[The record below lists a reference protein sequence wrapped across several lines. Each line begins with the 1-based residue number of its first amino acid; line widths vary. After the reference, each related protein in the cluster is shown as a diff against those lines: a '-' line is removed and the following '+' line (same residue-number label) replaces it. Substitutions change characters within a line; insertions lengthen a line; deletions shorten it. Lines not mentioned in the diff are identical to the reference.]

1 MAQSNQSPLVNSRPS
16 RLSLAAMT
24 AAQAKPALT
33 RLLWHPFLFA
43 IYPILALAAANLE
56 WVQLEE
62 ISRAILASLAAA
74 AFLLLLLRVLL
85 KSWPKAALLVSGYM
99 LLFFGF
105 GHIVRAVENSI
116 PLNPLFIK
124 RIIAAVYAAVLIF
137 TTWWVGRVL
146 KRDIN
151 NSTYFL
157 NIVAAVA
164 LILPVY
170 NLTVHTVRALN
181 HQPDLT
187 PSLVSAVPAVENPP
201 DIYYFILD
209 EYTRA
214 DIYQTLH
221 GYDNRPFIQFLTDT
235 GFYVAEESYS
245 NYSQTTFSMASAL
258 NLEYV
263 NYMTAQIG
271 RDSPDRN
278 QMTPLIH
285 HSKLRTF
292 LAEQGYQFI
301 SISSGWGQS
310 EIRDA
315 DQYIWAGSG
324 ALNEFEVRLIED
336 TVPGNLLLTNFW
348 YEVKRRKF
356 HYIFDTLLDIP
367 QQESLKFVFIHLF
380 SPHSPPVFGPQG
392 EAITPGQLYG
402 IQGVLANG
410 QNGELYSQEYSD
422 ETNYLNQRLQ
432 AAIAHILANSER
444 PPVILLQG
452 DHGSRLYLDW
462 NSAENTCMHE
472 RMAILN
478 AYYLPG
484 AETDLLYPG
493 ISPVNSFR
501 VILNTYFNT
510 DLELL
515 EDDHFF
521 SLWNRPYDH
530 INVNGRLEE
539 SCHP

>member
-1 MAQSNQSPLVNSRPS
+1 MKPTKA
-16 RLSLAAMT
+16 RLSV
-24 AAQAKPALT
+24 T

-43 IYPILALAAANLE
+43 LYPVLALAAANLE

-62 ISRAILASLAAA
+62 ISRAVLGSLAAA
-74 AFLLLLLRVLL
+74 VLLLLLFRLL
-85 KSWPKAALLVSGYM
+85 LRSWPKAALLVSGYI

-105 GHIVRAVENSI
+105 GHIVRAVAAATS
-116 PLNPLFIK
+116 LDFIFVK

-137 TTWWVGRVL
+137 VTWWVGRAL
-146 KRDIN
+146 RRDI
-151 NSTYFL
+151 SGVTYFL
-157 NIVAAVA
+157 NIVVAVA

-170 NLTVHTVRALN
+170 NLAVHAIRTLN
-181 HQPDLT
+181 QRPNPT
-187 PSLVSAVPAVENPP
+187 PSLAIPAVQTVENPP

-214 DIYQTLH
+214 DIYQELH
-221 GYDNRPFIQFLTDT
+221 GYDNSPFLQFLRDT

-245 NYSQTTFSMASAL
+245 NYSQTTFSMASSL

-263 NYMTAQIG
+263 NYMTEQVG

-285 HSKLRTF
+285 QSKLRAF
-292 LAEQGYQFI
+292 LAGQGYQFI

-336 TVPGNLLLTNFW
+336 TLPGNLLLSDFG
-348 YEVKRRKF
+348 YAIKRRKF
-356 HYIFDTLLDIP
+356 HFIFDTLLEIP
-367 QQESLKFVFIHLF
+367 EQEGPKFVFIHLF
-380 SPHSPPVFGPQG
+380 SPHLPLVFGPQG
-392 EAITPGQLYG
+392 EVITPRQLSG
-402 IQGVLANG
+402 TQGVIASG
-410 QNGELYSQEYSD
+410 QDGSLYSQEYRD
-422 ETNYLNQRLQ
+422 ETHYLNQRLQ
-432 AAIAHILANSER
+432 TAITHILENSER
-444 PPVILLQG
+444 PPVILIQG
-452 DHGSRLYLDW
+452 DHGSQLFLDW
-462 NSAENTCMHE
+462 DSAEKTCMHE

-484 AETDLLYPG
+484 AEAEMLYPG

-501 VILNTYFNT
+501 VVLDTYFET
-510 DLELL
+510 DLGLL
-515 EDDHFF
+515 EDDHYFA
-521 SLWNRPYDH
+521 LWNRPYDQ